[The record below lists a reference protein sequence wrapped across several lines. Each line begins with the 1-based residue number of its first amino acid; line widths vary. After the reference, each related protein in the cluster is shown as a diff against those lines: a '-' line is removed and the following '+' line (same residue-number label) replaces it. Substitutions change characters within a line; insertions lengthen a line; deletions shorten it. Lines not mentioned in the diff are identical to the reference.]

1 MPNLL
6 SDDQIENNKEYTCY
20 FSVKAPELE
29 FKNNAMLTIYVEKIR
44 EGTLFVYEG
53 TDASNKTSLINNA
66 NGDGMPI
73 AEGAPV

>member
-1 MPNLL
+1 
-6 SDDQIENNKEYTCY
+6 
-20 FSVKAPELE
+20 
-29 FKNNAMLTIYVEKIR
+29 MLTIYVEKIR